1 MPVEQTTLRE
11 LISNAKNLTILFVE
25 DDKST
30 REELT
35 GFLGTFFPKIISAK
49 SAEEAWDKYNNNQID
64 LVVTDITLPQMSGI
78 EFIARIRSNNT
89 SIPLLILSAHRE
101 PEYFLESI
109 KYNVDGYLLKP
120 FNLEQFL
127 SVISKVVYRLDM
139 EQKILDYNRTLEAK
153 IEEKTYELETKYLY
167 DTRTNLPNSIML
179 QKDLARKERGYMIL
193 LDISHF
199 SVLNKEYGKDF
210 ANDVLQG
217 VAKMLSANIVTNS
230 KLYKVE
236 SDRFAI
242 FLDAR
247 MEEEVQSYCSQIIS
261 FFDNNNIT
269 VEDVEI
275 HISFSIGVDK
285 IRKDVSETL
294 INCEYALDKAK
305 EFGSRHF
312 EIYHED
318 DMDFLNKKESV
329 KWLRLTRRLIVDDC
343 IEPYYQPM
351 RDIKSGKIV
360 KYEVLARG
368 VDNGEVTDPTYFLKS
383 ADKLGLLTTITRTM
397 IKKSFAY
404 MQDKKVEF
412 SINLTDKDLID
423 NTLIMYLRTHLEEY
437 KIDPSRV
444 TFEILENITVIKNA
458 DIITQKLNELRKM
471 GFKIAVDDFGVEN
484 SNLSRFLEM
493 HFDFIKIDGIFIK
506 DLKNNKSN
514 IAITKAIVSLANT
527 LGVRT
532 VAEYVKDK
540 ETYEKVK
547 ECGVDLA
554 QGYYVGKPSPEL
566 LEE

>member
-1 MPVEQTTLRE
+1 MPVEQTTLKE

-25 DDKST
+25 DDRST
-30 REELT
+30 REELIS
-35 GFLGTFFPKIISAK
+35 FLGTFFPKIISAE
-49 SAEEAWDKYNNNQID
+49 SAEEAWDKYTGNKID
-64 LVVTDITLPQMSGI
+64 LVVTDITLPQMSGL
-78 EFIARIRSNNT
+78 ELIARIRRTNT

-101 PEYFLESI
+101 PEYFLDSI

-120 FNLEQFL
+120 FDLEQFL
-127 SVISKVVYRLDM
+127 SVVSKVVYRLDM
-139 EQKILDYNRTLEAK
+139 EQKILDYNKTLETR

-167 DTRTNLPNSIML
+167 DPRRNLPNSIML
-179 QKDLARKERGYMIL
+179 RKDLAKKIQGFMIL
-193 LDISHF
+193 LDISNF

-210 ANDVLQG
+210 ANKVLVG
-217 VAKMLSANIVTNS
+217 VAKLLSSNIITNS

-242 FLDAR
+242 YVDAS
-247 MEEEVQSYCSQIIS
+247 MEEEVQNYCNQIIS

-269 VEDVEI
+269 VDDVEI

-285 IRKDVSETL
+285 IREDVSETM

-305 EFGSRHF
+305 EFGSRHDV
-312 EIYHED
+312 IYHEED
-318 DMDFLNKKESV
+318 SDFLSKKESI

-351 RDIKSGKIV
+351 RDVQTGKIV

-383 ADKLGLLTTITRTM
+383 ADKLGLLTTITRAM
-397 IKKSFAY
+397 IKKSFEY
-404 MQDKKVEF
+404 MRDKDVEF

-423 NTLIMYLRTHLEEY
+423 ESLVMYLKTHLHDN

-444 TFEILENITVIKNA
+444 TFEILENITVIKNV
-458 DIITQKLNELRKM
+458 DLITEKLNKLREM

-493 HFDFIKIDGIFIK
+493 HLDFIKIDGIFIK
-506 DLKNNKSN
+506 DLKTNKSN
-514 IAITKAIVSLANT
+514 VAITKAIVSLANT
-527 LGVRT
+527 LGVKT
-532 VAEYVKDK
+532 VAEYVKDE
-540 ETYEKVK
+540 ETYEIVK

-554 QGYYVGKPSPEL
+554 QGYYIGKPSPKL

>member
-1 MPVEQTTLRE
+1 MPVKQATLKE

-25 DDKST
+25 DDQST
-30 REELT
+30 RDELIS
-35 GFLGTFFPKIISAK
+35 FLGTFFPKILSAE
-49 SAEEAWDKYNNNQID
+49 SAEEAWDKYTGNKID

-78 EFIARIRSNNT
+78 ELIARIRMTNST
-89 SIPLLILSAHRE
+89 IPLLILSAHRE
-101 PEYFLESI
+101 PEYFLDSI

-120 FNLEQFL
+120 FDLEQFL

-139 EQKILDYNRTLEAK
+139 EQKILDYNKTLEMR

-167 DTRTNLPNSIML
+167 DPRTNLPNSIML
-179 QKDLARKERGYMIL
+179 RKDLTKKTYGYMIL

-210 ANDVLQG
+210 ANKVLVG
-217 VAKMLSANIVTNS
+217 VAKLLSSNIIANS

-242 FLDAR
+242 YVGAG
-247 MEEEVQSYCSQIIS
+247 MEEEVQSYCNQIIS
-261 FFDNNNIT
+261 YFDNNNIT

-285 IRKDVSETL
+285 IREDVSETM
-294 INCEYALDKAK
+294 INCEYALDKSK
-305 EFGSRHF
+305 EFGSRHY
-312 EIYHED
+312 EIYHEED
-318 DMDFLNKKESV
+318 SDFLSKKESV
-329 KWLRLTRRLIVDDC
+329 KWLRLTRRLIVEDC

-351 RDIKSGKIV
+351 KEIKTGKIV

-368 VDNGEVTDPTYFLKS
+368 VDKGEVTDPTYFLKS

-397 IKKSFAY
+397 IQKSFAY
-404 MQDKKVEF
+404 MRDKDVEF

-423 NTLIMYLRTHLEEY
+423 EGLIMYLKMHLQEN

-458 DIITQKLNELRKM
+458 NLITEKLNKLRDM

-493 HFDFIKIDGIFIK
+493 HLDFIKIDGIFIQ
-506 DLKNNKSN
+506 DLNTSKSN
-514 IAITKAIVSLANT
+514 MAITKAIVSLANT
-527 LGVRT
+527 LGVKT
-532 VAEYVKDK
+532 VAEYVKDAQ
-540 ETYEKVK
+540 TYEKVK

-554 QGYYVGKPSPEL
+554 QGYFIGKPLPRL
-566 LEE
+566 VEE